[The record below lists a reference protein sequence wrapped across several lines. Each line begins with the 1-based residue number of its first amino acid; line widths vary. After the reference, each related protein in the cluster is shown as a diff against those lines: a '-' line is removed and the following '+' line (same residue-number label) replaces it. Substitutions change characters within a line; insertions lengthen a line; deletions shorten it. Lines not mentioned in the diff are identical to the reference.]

1 MNKKLFLGMFAA
13 AGMLLATSCSNDE
26 LDVVQ
31 SGNEAQVT
39 FSLAAEGGIATR
51 AISDGTGAKKLVYA
65 VYNANGEL
73 IKTIANADVNGQI
86 VDNSAFDNDL
96 TENVTITL
104 AKGQQY
110 TVAFWAQDPKCTAY
124 TTTDLENVEVDYAG
138 LNNDETRDAFF
149 KAETFTVTG
158 NTEINVVLKRPF
170 AQINV
175 GVYQTDWNAAVASG
189 IEIEKSKVTI
199 EKAATS
205 INLLTG
211 EVEGEETVEY
221 GFATIPAQF
230 TTPETLDVDLDK
242 DGTKEKYVYLSMS
255 YILANDAT
263 TGYAKATL
271 EDLDFT
277 FAPKSGNN
285 INFSEGLNAVPV
297 QRNWRTNI
305 IGKIL
310 TGDVTFNI
318 TIDPIYD
325 GEYNNGNAQPVN
337 INGVYYT
344 TIQDAV
350 NNVKDGEVIKVATGT
365 YTEVVKVTGGKNFTL
380 EAAGPNVVIAA
391 LDHQSNGTPST
402 VKVKGITF
410 DNSVTTAGWFTG
422 TAQNIAPCVGA
433 WGGNL
438 TFEDCAFIIA
448 GTSGK
453 ETGVMTWWT
462 TENNVMS
469 LSFNNCTFE
478 GKDHHA
484 NARAMQIYGYV
495 NMEVN
500 NCSFNTKKDYT
511 LKYVA
516 QNGNIA
522 TFSNNIVNNSE
533 NFVEL
538 GSSAY
543 PGDKYT
549 ANIEDNTLGEG
560 VNTYVIANHETQTV
574 NVNGNVQVIA
584 EGLTKDEN
592 GNYAASSNAGI
603 EAAMDLNK
611 KNVTVVLNEDVT
623 VDVTAWATLEFGGD
637 QSETITIN
645 GNGKTLTF
653 NHKNGD
659 WNNITTANNAKLIIK
674 NAHITNSGNNN
685 GPWNRHDLNFACDV
699 ELIDVTSDKAIALKA
714 GGTLTNVTINDENT
728 SDTYALWIQPN
739 GQTVTLNGC
748 VIDMID
754 CTDGR
759 GITINDQYVDSPLKV
774 TLNVSNTSFKTEEKA
789 AIIVKSTA
797 GADITLSNVDITN
810 VAADAV
816 NAVWVDADRSGS
828 FDSVNVSGGTKVQ
841 ES

>member
-73 IKTIANADVNGQI
+73 IKTIANTDVNGQI
-86 VDNSAFDNDL
+86 VDNSAFDNGL

-110 TVAFWAQDPKCTAY
+110 TVAFWAQNPNCTAY
-124 TTTDLENVEVDYAG
+124 TTTDLKNVTIDYAG

-158 NTEINVVLKRPF
+158 NTEIDVVLKRPF

-175 GVYQTDWNAAVASG
+175 GVYQTDWDAAVASE

-211 EVEGEETVEY
+211 EVTGEETVEY

-230 TTPETLDVDLDK
+230 DTPETLDVDLDK

-325 GEYNNGNAQPVN
+325 GEYNNGEAQPVN
-337 INGVYYT
+337 INGVYYA

-438 TFEDCAFIIA
+438 TFEDCAFIVA

-478 GKDHHA
+478 GKDDHA

-543 PGDKYT
+543 PGTNYT
-549 ANIEDNTLGEG
+549 ANINNNTLGKG
-560 VNTYVIANHETQTV
+560 VNTHIIANNENQTV
-574 NVNGNVQVIA
+574 NVDGNVSVIA
-584 EGLTKDEN
+584 EGVVKDAN
-592 GNYAASSNAGI
+592 GNYIASSNEGI
-603 EAAMDLNK
+603 TNAISDG
-611 KNVTVVLNEDVT
+611 
-623 VDVTAWATLEFGGD
+623 AT
-637 QSETITIN
+637 TIN
-645 GNGKTLTF
+645 LTQGNYVIPSSAKGKTLTIIGTGTPEDVKVAVTKVGTGGENCDYAF
-653 NHKNGD
+653 DGSTVTFESIT
-659 WNNITTANNAKLIIK
+659 ITTNSSTYIGYARCKGTYKNCVINGTYTLYGDSKFENCTFNVSGDVYNIWTWGAPNATFDKC
-674 NAHITNSGNNN
+674 TFNSDG
-685 GPWNRHDLNFACDV
+685 
-699 ELIDVTSDKAIALKA
+699 KAMLLY
-714 GGTLTNVTINDENT
+714 GTENT
-728 SDTYALWIQPN
+728 NLTIENSVFNDKGGL
-739 GQTVTLNGC
+739 
-748 VIDMID
+748 
-754 CTDGR
+754 TD
-759 GITINDQYVDSPLKV
+759 L
-774 TLNVSNTSFKTEEKA
+774 KA
-789 AIIVKSTA
+789 AIEIGNDYGKSYTLVVNNTVVNGYEINDKGINTGTTLWANKNSMGKDNLSVTVDGVK
-797 GADITLSNVDITN
+797 VY
-810 VAADAV
+810 
-816 NAVWVDADRSGS
+816 
-828 FDSVNVSGGTKVQ
+828 
-841 ES
+841 

>member
-13 AGMLLATSCSNDE
+13 AGMLFATSCSNDE

-65 VYNANGEL
+65 VYNASGEL
-73 IKTIANADVNGQI
+73 IETIANTDANGQI
-86 VDNSAFDNDL
+86 VDNSAFDNGL

-110 TVAFWAQDPKCTAY
+110 TVAFWAQNPNCTAY
-124 TTTDLENVEVDYAG
+124 TTTDLKNVTIDYAG

-158 NTEINVVLKRPF
+158 NTEIDVVLKRPF

-175 GVYQTDWNAAVASG
+175 GVYQTDWDAAKASG

-199 EKAATS
+199 ENAATS

-211 EVEGEETVEY
+211 EVGGEQTVEY
-221 GFATIPAQF
+221 GFDIIPAQF
-230 TTPETLDVDLDK
+230 ATPETLDVDLDK
-242 DGTKEKYVYLSMS
+242 DGTKENYVYLSMS
-255 YILANDAT
+255 YILANDET
-263 TGYAKATL
+263 TGYAKTAL

-277 FAPKSGNN
+277 FAPISGNN

-325 GEYNNGNAQPVN
+325 GEYNNGEAQPVN
-337 INGVYYT
+337 INGVYYA

-350 NNVKDGEVIKVATGT
+350 NNVKDGDVIKVATGT
-365 YTEVVKVTGGKNFTL
+365 YTEVVKVASGKNFTL

-410 DNSVTTAGWFTG
+410 DNSITLAGWFTG
-422 TAQNIAPCVGA
+422 TAPNIAPCVGA

-438 TFEDCAFIIA
+438 TFEDCTFIVA
-448 GTSGK
+448 GTSGR

-462 TENNVMS
+462 TKNNVMS

-478 GKDHHA
+478 GQNDHA

-495 NMEVN
+495 NMEVS
-500 NCSFNTKKDYT
+500 NCTFNTNKDYT

-516 QNGNIA
+516 NEGNIA

-543 PGDKYT
+543 PGSNYT
-549 ANIEDNTLGEG
+549 ANIINNTLGNG
-560 VNTYVIANHETQTV
+560 VNTHIIANNENQNV
-574 NVNGNVQVIA
+574 NLNGNVSVIA
-584 EGLTKDEN
+584 EGVVKDAN
-592 GNYAASSNAGI
+592 GNYIASSNEGI
-603 EAAMDLNK
+603 TNAISDG
-611 KNVTVVLNEDVT
+611 
-623 VDVTAWATLEFGGD
+623 AT
-637 QSETITIN
+637 IIN
-645 GNGKTLTF
+645 LTQGNYVIPSSAKGKTLTF
-653 NHKNGD
+653 IGTGTPEDVKVAVTKVGSGYENCDYGLD
-659 WNNITTANNAKLIIK
+659 GSTVTFESITITTNSSTYIGYARCNGTYKNCVINGTYTLYGDSKFERCTFNVSGDVYNIWTWGAKNMEFDRCTFNSDGKALLLYQEGSNTVNLTVKSCIFDDKGGLTSKKAAIEIGDAPYGATPTYNVTVSGTTVNGYEINDEGINTGTTLWGNK
-674 NAHITNSGNNN
+674 NSMPAE
-685 GPWNRHDLNFACDV
+685 RL
-699 ELIDVTSDKAIALKA
+699 
-714 GGTLTNVTINDENT
+714 NVTI
-728 SDTYALWIQPN
+728 
-739 GQTVTLNGC
+739 
-748 VIDMID
+748 
-754 CTDGR
+754 DG
-759 GITINDQYVDSPLKV
+759 
-774 TLNVSNTSFKTEEKA
+774 
-789 AIIVKSTA
+789 
-797 GADITLSNVDITN
+797 
-810 VAADAV
+810 
-816 NAVWVDADRSGS
+816 
-828 FDSVNVSGGTKVQ
+828 VNVY
-841 ES
+841 

>member
-73 IKTIANADVNGQI
+73 IKTIANTDVNGQI
-86 VDNSAFDNDL
+86 VDNSAFDNGL

-110 TVAFWAQDPKCTAY
+110 TVAFWAQNPNCTAY
-124 TTTDLENVEVDYAG
+124 TTTDLKNVTIDYAG

-158 NTEINVVLKRPF
+158 NTEIDVVLKRPF

-175 GVYQTDWNAAVASG
+175 GVYQTDWDAAVASE

-211 EVEGEETVEY
+211 EVTGEETVEY

-230 TTPETLDVDLDK
+230 DTPETLDVDLDK

-325 GEYNNGNAQPVN
+325 GEYNNGEAQPVN
-337 INGVYYT
+337 INGVYYA

-422 TAQNIAPCVGA
+422 TAPNIAPCVGA

-438 TFEDCAFIIA
+438 TFEDCAFIVA

-478 GKDHHA
+478 GKDDHA

-543 PGDKYT
+543 PGTNYT
-549 ANIEDNTLGEG
+549 ANINNNTLGKG
-560 VNTYVIANHETQTV
+560 VNTHTIAHDENQTV
-574 NVNGNVQVIA
+574 NVNGNVSVIA
-584 EGLTKDEN
+584 EGVVKDAN
-592 GNYAASSNAGI
+592 GNYIASSNEGI
-603 EAAMDLNK
+603 TNAISDG
-611 KNVTVVLNEDVT
+611 
-623 VDVTAWATLEFGGD
+623 AT
-637 QSETITIN
+637 TIN
-645 GNGKTLTF
+645 LTQGNYVIPSSAKGKTLT
-653 NHKNGD
+653 
-659 WNNITTANNAKLIIK
+659 IIGTGTPEDVK
-674 NAHITNSGNNN
+674 VAVTKVGTGGEN
-685 GPWNRHDLNFACDV
+685 CD
-699 ELIDVTSDKAIALKA
+699 
-714 GGTLTNVTINDENT
+714 
-728 SDTYALWIQPN
+728 YAFV
-739 GQTVTLNGC
+739 GSTVTFE
-748 VIDMID
+748 
-754 CTDGR
+754 
-759 GITINDQYVDSPLKV
+759 GITITTNSSTYIGYARCKGTYKNCVINGTYTLYCDSKFENC
-774 TLNVSNTSFKTEEKA
+774 TFNVSGDVYNIWTWGAPNATFDKCTFNSDGKAMLLYGTENTNLTIENSVFNDKGGLTDLKA
-789 AIIVKSTA
+789 AIEIGNDYGKSYTLVVNNTVVNGYEINDKGIYTGTTLWANKNSMGKDNLSVTVDGVK
-797 GADITLSNVDITN
+797 VY
-810 VAADAV
+810 
-816 NAVWVDADRSGS
+816 
-828 FDSVNVSGGTKVQ
+828 
-841 ES
+841 

>member
-73 IKTIANADVNGQI
+73 IKTIANTDVNGQI
-86 VDNSAFDNDL
+86 VDNSAFDNGL

-110 TVAFWAQDPKCTAY
+110 TVAFWAQNPNCTAY
-124 TTTDLENVEVDYAG
+124 TTTDLKNVTIDYAG

-158 NTEINVVLKRPF
+158 NTEIDVVLKRPF

-175 GVYQTDWNAAVASG
+175 GVYQTDWDAAVASE

-221 GFATIPAQF
+221 GFATIPTQF

-325 GEYNNGNAQPVN
+325 GEYNNGEAQPVN
-337 INGVYYT
+337 INGVYYA

-391 LDHQSNGTPST
+391 LDHQSNATPST

-422 TAQNIAPCVGA
+422 TAPNIAPCVGA

-438 TFEDCAFIIA
+438 TFEDCAFIVA

-478 GKDHHA
+478 GKDDHA

-543 PGDKYT
+543 PGTNYT
-549 ANIEDNTLGEG
+549 ANINNNTLGNG
-560 VNTYVIANHETQTV
+560 VNTHIIANNENQTV
-574 NVNGNVQVIA
+574 NVNGNVSVIA
-584 EGLTKDEN
+584 EGVVKDAN
-592 GNYAASSNAGI
+592 GNYIASSNEGI
-603 EAAMDLNK
+603 TNAISDG
-611 KNVTVVLNEDVT
+611 
-623 VDVTAWATLEFGGD
+623 AT
-637 QSETITIN
+637 TIN
-645 GNGKTLTF
+645 LTQGNYVIPSSAKGKTLTIIGTGTPEDVKVAVTKVGTGGENCDYAF
-653 NHKNGD
+653 DGSTVTFESIT
-659 WNNITTANNAKLIIK
+659 ITTNSSTYIGYARCNGTYKNCVINGTYTLYGDSEFENCTFNVSGDVYNIWTWGAPNATFDKC
-674 NAHITNSGNNN
+674 TFNSDG
-685 GPWNRHDLNFACDV
+685 
-699 ELIDVTSDKAIALKA
+699 KAMLLY
-714 GGTLTNVTINDENT
+714 GRENT
-728 SDTYALWIQPN
+728 KLKIENSVFNDKGGL
-739 GQTVTLNGC
+739 
-748 VIDMID
+748 
-754 CTDGR
+754 TD
-759 GITINDQYVDSPLKV
+759 L
-774 TLNVSNTSFKTEEKA
+774 KA
-789 AIIVKSTA
+789 AIEIGNDYGKSYTLVVNNTVVNGYEINDKGINTGTTLWANKNSMGTDKLSVTIDGVK
-797 GADITLSNVDITN
+797 VY
-810 VAADAV
+810 
-816 NAVWVDADRSGS
+816 
-828 FDSVNVSGGTKVQ
+828 
-841 ES
+841 

>member
-73 IKTIANADVNGQI
+73 IKTIANTDVNGQI
-86 VDNSAFDNDL
+86 VDNSAFDNGL

-110 TVAFWAQDPKCTAY
+110 TVAFWAQNPNCTAY
-124 TTTDLENVEVDYAG
+124 TTTDLKNVTIDYAG

-158 NTEINVVLKRPF
+158 NTEIDVVLKRPF

-175 GVYQTDWNAAVASG
+175 GVYQTDWDAAVASE

-221 GFATIPAQF
+221 GFATIPTQF

-325 GEYNNGNAQPVN
+325 GEYNNGEAQPVN
-337 INGVYYT
+337 INGVYYA

-391 LDHQSNGTPST
+391 LDHQSNATPST

-422 TAQNIAPCVGA
+422 TAPNIAPCVGA

-438 TFEDCAFIIA
+438 TFEDCAFIVA

-478 GKDHHA
+478 GKDDHA

-543 PGDKYT
+543 PGTNYT
-549 ANIEDNTLGEG
+549 ANINNNTLGNG
-560 VNTYVIANHETQTV
+560 VNTHIIANNENQTV
-574 NVNGNVQVIA
+574 NVNGNVSVIA
-584 EGLTKDEN
+584 EGVVKDAN
-592 GNYAASSNAGI
+592 GNYIASSNEGI
-603 EAAMDLNK
+603 TNAISDG
-611 KNVTVVLNEDVT
+611 
-623 VDVTAWATLEFGGD
+623 AT
-637 QSETITIN
+637 TIN
-645 GNGKTLTF
+645 LTQGNYVIPSSAKGKTLTIIGTGTPEDVKVAVTKVGTGGENCDYAF
-653 NHKNGD
+653 DGSTVTFESIT
-659 WNNITTANNAKLIIK
+659 ITTNSSTYIGYARCNGTYKNCVINGTYTLYGDSKFENCTFNVSGDVSNIWTWGAPNATFDKC
-674 NAHITNSGNNN
+674 TFNSDG
-685 GPWNRHDLNFACDV
+685 
-699 ELIDVTSDKAIALKA
+699 KAMLLY
-714 GGTLTNVTINDENT
+714 GRENT
-728 SDTYALWIQPN
+728 KLKIENSVFNDKGGL
-739 GQTVTLNGC
+739 
-748 VIDMID
+748 
-754 CTDGR
+754 TD
-759 GITINDQYVDSPLKV
+759 L
-774 TLNVSNTSFKTEEKA
+774 KA
-789 AIIVKSTA
+789 AIEIGNDYGKSYTLVVNNTVVNGYEINDKGINTGTTLWANKNSMGTDKLSVTIDGVK
-797 GADITLSNVDITN
+797 VY
-810 VAADAV
+810 
-816 NAVWVDADRSGS
+816 
-828 FDSVNVSGGTKVQ
+828 
-841 ES
+841 